1 MIEHDDA
8 VDFYTV
14 GIVHMR
20 LCFPHGKADC
30 RHCRF
35 LRFRE
40 HLNLYQCSL
49 TVKPSYC
56 SPLPIGLLFVR
67 SSAVIEK
74 GEGENSRIESPL
86 LASGIL

>member
-49 TVKPSYC
+49 TEEW
-56 SPLPIGLLFVR
+56 
-67 SSAVIEK
+67 IEK
-74 GEGENSRIESPL
+74 YELDQRHQHCPVEIPDTPF
-86 LASGIL
+86 